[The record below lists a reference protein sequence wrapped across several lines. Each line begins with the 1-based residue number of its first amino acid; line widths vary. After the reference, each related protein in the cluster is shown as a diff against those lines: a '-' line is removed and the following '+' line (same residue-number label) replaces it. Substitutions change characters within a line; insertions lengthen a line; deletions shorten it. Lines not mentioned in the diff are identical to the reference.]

1 MGERARSQLDQRIV
15 DLSCPK
21 LPISRV
27 FAAVSQGLGSLHND
41 GDPSLRSPVTGS
53 DPFTGK
59 IEEHHTVTHGP
70 QLYMRRTAP
79 SSGRTDVHQTSTPRY
94 TTIHHVQCRHR
105 RPPAVYVVPR
115 FGGKFRV
122 KFWGPLFGAQVFLTE
137 TVITTGATQR
147 DRLTR
152 ITCTGSPR

>member
-15 DLSCPK
+15 DQLSHK

-59 IEEHHTVTHGP
+59 IKEHHTDHKTLHVLHRQVHNQVHGLKWP
-70 QLYMRRTAP
+70 KMY
-79 SSGRTDVHQTSTPRY
+79 
-94 TTIHHVQCRHR
+94 
-105 RPPAVYVVPR
+105 
-115 FGGKFRV
+115 
-122 KFWGPLFGAQVFLTE
+122 
-137 TVITTGATQR
+137 
-147 DRLTR
+147 
-152 ITCTGSPR
+152 

>member
-15 DLSCPK
+15 DQLSHK

-59 IEEHHTVTHGP
+59 IKEHHTDHKTLHVLHRQVHGLKWP
-70 QLYMRRTAP
+70 KMY
-79 SSGRTDVHQTSTPRY
+79 
-94 TTIHHVQCRHR
+94 
-105 RPPAVYVVPR
+105 
-115 FGGKFRV
+115 
-122 KFWGPLFGAQVFLTE
+122 
-137 TVITTGATQR
+137 
-147 DRLTR
+147 
-152 ITCTGSPR
+152 